1 MGRPPKLL
9 SNEKCEIISGDL
21 EFARQMINTRNLTV
35 DNLVVV
41 LRHLDMVRADLV
53 DVINTR
59 LLKTK

>member
-21 EFARQMINTRNLTV
+21 EFAKQMINTRNLTV

-53 DVINTR
+53 DAHYPS
-59 LLKTK
+59 